1 MARQRRYP
9 VEYQETVVAS
19 AARTTTGNSGAFG
32 GWSRGN
38 GDAQSRLAIT
48 AASGTPNLVLTIED
62 SPDGTTWIVRDT
74 YPAQTGTGTVTRALP
89 LNMAPFQRVV
99 WTITGGTPSMTFSV
113 QFASSTATLV

>member
-1 MARQRRYP
+1 MPRARRYP
-9 VEYQETVVAS
+9 TLGQQVVVPS

-32 GWSRGN
+32 GWSRGD
-38 GDAQSRLAIT
+38 GGAQSRLAIT

-62 SPDGTTWIVRDT
+62 SPDGTTWTVRDT

-89 LNMAPFQRVV
+89 VNMAPFQRVV

-113 QFASSTATLV
+113 QFAAATAWLT